1 MIVLRIKNKIKNRRK
16 HKIIIRSSFDN
27 KKLYVIKFNDQ
38 EFSVLKEAAKLFN
51 MDYQAMFKYIFVD
64 LLSEDKRL
72 EYEI

>member
-1 MIVLRIKNKIKNRRK
+1 MIVSQIKKKIKNRRK

-38 EFSVLKEAAKLFN
+38 EFSILQEAAKVFN

-64 LLSEDKRL
+64 LLSDKNKNS
-72 EYEI
+72 I